1 MDEEDEGEYDEDST
15 RDQREALT
23 QLKKYIEYA
32 CLQHPLVRVVVV
44 LCVVVR
50 FVICEYN

>member
-32 CLQHPLVRVVVV
+32 CLQHLHLCEIVV
-44 LCVVVR
+44 CVVGAVH
-50 FVICEYN
+50 VL